1 MRIAGHAAPVIMA
14 VPPSPLMISVN
25 DIHWRPG
32 IGDPTFMGWFTV
44 FAYLAVAILA
54 ARVWHLKKERIW
66 LFVALGMLALCV
78 NKQFDLQS
86 LFTDIGRAIAWHQGW
101 IEKRRAVQ
109 KWFVLGVVAGGG
121 LFGCWFV
128 WRFYGFW
135 KRHLLLA
142 GGLVFLGTFIVV
154 RAISFHHFDSILKLS
169 VGGMKVNWILELGGI
184 ALIGAA
190 AVRETV
196 AARRG
201 LKSAP

>member
-1 MRIAGHAAPVIMA
+1 
-14 VPPSPLMISVN
+14 
-25 DIHWRPG
+25 
-32 IGDPTFMGWFTV
+32 MGWLTV

-54 ARVWHLKKERIW
+54 ARAWHLKKEKIW
-66 LFVALGMLALCV
+66 LLVSLGMLALCI

-109 KWFVLGVVAGGG
+109 KWFVLGIVAGAGVFGG
-121 LFGCWFV
+121 WFV
-128 WRFYGFW
+128 WRYHGFW

-142 GGLVFLGTFIVV
+142 AGLVFLGTFIVV

-169 VGGMKVNWILELGGI
+169 FLGMKVNWILELGGI
-184 ALIGAA
+184 VLVGVA

-196 AARRG
+196 SR
-201 LKSAP
+201 K